1 MEKNIAIISIIVD
14 KGAETDKINA
24 LLHEFRDYVK
34 GRLGVPEVN
43 EGVSVI
49 CVVIDAP
56 GDVIN
61 TIAGKIGMI
70 NGVKAKTLVR

>member
-1 MEKNIAIISIIVD
+1 MEKNMAIISIIVD

-70 NGVKAKTLVR
+70 KGVKAKTLVR

>member
-61 TIAGKIGMI
+61 TVAGKIGMI
-70 NGVKAKTLVR
+70 KGVKAKTLVR

>member
-70 NGVKAKTLVR
+70 KGVKAKTLVR